1 MELQI
6 KTNKRGQIHDSDL
19 TDKEWEKIKPL
30 LPPPKKT
37 GRKRSNDRETING
50 IIYVLST
57 GIRWNDMPKYYPS
70 GVTCWRRL
78 RDWEEEGAWKKI
90 QELVLEELYKRGKLN
105 LTNAYLDS
113 SFAETKKGLSMRSV
127 TMENIRERE
136 SNDMR

>member
-6 KTNKRGQIHDSDL
+6 RVNKQGQIHDSDL
-19 TDKEWEKIKPL
+19 TNKEWEKIQPL

-78 RDWEEEGAWKKI
+78 QNWEELGIWEKM
-90 QELVLEELYKRGKLN
+90 QEVLLQEMYDRGKLN

-113 SFAETKKGLSMRSV
+113 SFAETKKGL
-127 TMENIRERE
+127 
-136 SNDMR
+136 